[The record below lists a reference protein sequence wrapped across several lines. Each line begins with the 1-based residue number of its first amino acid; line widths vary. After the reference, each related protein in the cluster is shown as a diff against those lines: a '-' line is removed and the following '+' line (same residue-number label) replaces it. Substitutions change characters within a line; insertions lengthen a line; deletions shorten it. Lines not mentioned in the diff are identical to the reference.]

1 MHNIIFRNSALVLK
15 YMNSKG
21 KTNLDEIAQKNED

>member
-1 MHNIIFRNSALVLK
+1 MHNIILRNSALVLK

-21 KTNLDEIAQKNED
+21 QNEFRRNRAKK